1 MRGCRTNETAM
12 SATATERQRRWRNR
26 QARCQ
31 VVVPVVVSH
40 EVIATLLDL
49 RWLECPNSED
59 RARIGAAVSALL
71 DEMATGNKP

>member
-1 MRGCRTNETAM
+1 V
-12 SATATERQRRWRNR
+12 SATATERQRRWRSR

-49 RWLECPNSED
+49 HWLECPNSED

-71 DEMATGNKP
+71 DDLAINKT